1 MKRSRGK
8 EGGRETGR
16 RVGWVSRARLSLATN
31 CPPLLH
37 LSLSQTGF
45 AACISLPDAWLT
57 HLCVAKASP
66 VVLEARGWRREVVAR
81 RRALP
86 VQDDA
91 QGGRCIRSA
100 AHAWFLV
107 ARRPVMTLFP
117 SLSLF
122 ASSLI
127 IDWEKK
133 EKEEAS
139 VCWEKGSS
147 SRILGCKSCQE
158 RDRRRRLR
166 CATSAPHKPA
176 LRSPFQLCLYFPH
189 SNSSLKPFV

>member
-1 MKRSRGK
+1 M
-8 EGGRETGR
+8 
-16 RVGWVSRARLSLATN
+16 
-31 CPPLLH
+31 
-37 LSLSQTGF
+37 
-45 AACISLPDAWLT
+45 
-57 HLCVAKASP
+57 
-66 VVLEARGWRREVVAR
+66 AR

-147 SRILGCKSCQE
+147 SRILCCKSCQE

-176 LRSPFQLCLYFPH
+176 LRSPFQLCLHFPH
-189 SNSSLKPFV
+189 SYSSDLTLASYRLLSLGGGLVRACISRHLEDTMGIPAQEALYPVTAGDGCASD